1 MHGSRSRAPN
11 LGAFTTHE
19 SVLPL
24 LAKSLSVFG
33 RVDRFDA
40 NTAQPAVLAAIGLSP
55 EGDQCAG
62 SEPAGG
68 ADRRQQLPE
77 LLQSVGA
84 ATAPLACGRQL
95 DLYHA
100 GDGAPPPPKRATV
113 GLEADGSG
121 AGETYAGRL

>member
-55 EGDQCAG
+55 EAINALVASRRGVPIGDSNSRNC
-62 SEPAGG
+62 
-68 ADRRQQLPE
+68 
-77 LLQSVGA
+77 
-84 ATAPLACGRQL
+84 C
-95 DLYHA
+95 
-100 GDGAPPPPKRATV
+100 RA
-113 GLEADGSG
+113 
-121 AGETYAGRL
+121 